1 MTRNLKY
8 FCNKS
13 ITKLNYHWYL
23 TWIQFT
29 HHYVSGGG
37 YSYGIAHGMP
47 GNIRASLLSG
57 RY

>member
-13 ITKLNYHWYL
+13 NFHRYL